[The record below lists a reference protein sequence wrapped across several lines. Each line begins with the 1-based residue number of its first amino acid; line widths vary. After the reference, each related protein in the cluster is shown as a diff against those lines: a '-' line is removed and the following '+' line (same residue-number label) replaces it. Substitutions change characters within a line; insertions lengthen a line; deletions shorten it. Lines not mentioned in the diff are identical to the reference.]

1 MNVIDATAKELN
13 INSDKLIKEGVKT
26 YLEKLLAK
34 VETEIF
40 ILAKK
45 HGMKDVFELDS
56 RVKEGFISEQDAY
69 DDYFAFDNL
78 EADRDKIKKLLKT
91 DCS

>member
-1 MNVIDATAKELN
+1 MNVIDTTARELN
-13 INSDKLIKEGVKT
+13 MNSDELIKKGVRT
-26 YLEKLLAK
+26 YLEKMLSK

-45 HGMKDVFELDS
+45 YGVKDVFELDS
-56 RVKEGFISEQDAY
+56 RVKEGLISEKDSY

-78 EADRDKIKKLLKT
+78 EADREKIKKLLKEL
-91 DCS
+91 

>member
-1 MNVIDATAKELN
+1 MNVIDVTAKELN
-13 INSDKLIKEGVKT
+13 MNSDELIKEGVRT

-45 HGMKDVFELDS
+45 YGVKDVFELDS
-56 RVKEGFISEQDAY
+56 RVKDGFISEQDAY

-78 EADRDKIKKLLKT
+78 EADRDKIKKLLKEL
-91 DCS
+91 

>member
-1 MNVIDATAKELN
+1 MNVIDTTAKELN
-13 INSDKLIKEGVKT
+13 MNSDELIKEGVKT
-26 YLEKLLAK
+26 YLEKLLSK

-45 HGMKDVFELDS
+45 HGVKDVFELDS

-69 DDYFAFDNL
+69 DEYFAFDNL
-78 EADRDKIKKLLKT
+78 EADRDKIKKLLKEL
-91 DCS
+91 

>member
-1 MNVIDATAKELN
+1 MGLIDIAANELQ
-13 INSDKLIKEGVKT
+13 INSNELIRESVRAYLMQKLS
-26 YLEKLLAK
+26 K

-45 HGMKDVFELDS
+45 HGVKNVFELDS

-78 EADRDKIKKLLKT
+78 EADRDKIKNLLKEL
-91 DCS
+91 

>member
-1 MNVIDATAKELN
+1 MNVIDTTAKELN
-13 INSDKLIKEGVKT
+13 ITSDELIREGVKT

-45 HGMKDVFELDS
+45 HGVKDVFELDS
-56 RVKEGFISEQDAY
+56 RVKEGFISEKDGY

-78 EADRDKIKKLLKT
+78 EADRDKIKKLLKEL
-91 DCS
+91 

>member
-13 INSDKLIKEGVKT
+13 MNADELIKEGVRT

-34 VETEIF
+34 AETDIF

-45 HGMKDVFELDS
+45 YGVKDVFELDS
-56 RVKEGFISEQDAY
+56 RIKEGFISEQDAY
-69 DDYFAFDNL
+69 DEYFAFDSL
-78 EADRDKIKKLLKT
+78 EADRDKIKKLLKEL
-91 DCS
+91 

>member
-1 MNVIDATAKELN
+1 MGLIDIAANELQ
-13 INSDKLIKEGVKT
+13 INSNELIRESVRAYLMQKLS
-26 YLEKLLAK
+26 K

-45 HGMKDVFELDS
+45 HGVKNVFELDS

-78 EADRDKIKKLLKT
+78 EADRDKIKKLLKEL
-91 DCS
+91 